1 VSLQTNVVLWSRD
14 SLILMAI
21 MLFDGFVDGQG
32 RALIPIAAVN
42 LFGFTTL
49 AVFFFLLDEAAF
61 ANSRLLGLQ
70 CPSIK

>member
-1 VSLQTNVVLWSRD
+1 MSLQTNVVLWSRD

-49 AVFFFLLDEAAF
+49 ALFFFLLDEAF

>member
-49 AVFFFLLDEAAF
+49 AVLAF

>member
-32 RALIPIAAVN
+32 RALIPIAA
-42 LFGFTTL
+42 
-49 AVFFFLLDEAAF
+49 AF